1 MSLNGVYKKLVQRQ
15 LAIGDDTIG
24 EEGEEEEEEKDAE
37 IGGADRGAGDGNQT
51 KRKSTSSTG
60 DVIVKIEDEK
70 KTDVIS

>member
-15 LAIGDDTIG
+15 LAVGDDTIG
-24 EEGEEEEEEKDAE
+24 EEGEEEEKDAE